1 MSTTKKHQ
9 LFVSEPLGEK
19 SIDVLP
25 GVGKTLTQRFVANN
39 LTKAQHIVG
48 AFLLLDQDREKFIP
62 WFKQEC
68 GGNERHA
75 NMCFNALQQWCIEFI
90 L

>member
-1 MSTTKKHQ
+1 MTTTKKHK
-9 LFVSEPLGEK
+9 LFVSEPLGQK

-25 GVGKTLTQRFVANN
+25 GVGKTLTQRFLASNI
-39 LTKAQHIVG
+39 TKAHHVVG
-48 AFLLLDQDREKFIP
+48 AFLLLDMQRDKFLS

-75 NMCFNALQQWCIEFI
+75 NMCFDAIQQWCIQFI